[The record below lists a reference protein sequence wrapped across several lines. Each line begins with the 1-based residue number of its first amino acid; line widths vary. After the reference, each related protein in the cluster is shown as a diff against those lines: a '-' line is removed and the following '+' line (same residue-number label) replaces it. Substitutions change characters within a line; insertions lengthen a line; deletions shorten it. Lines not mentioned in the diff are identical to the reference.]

1 MGLDLSPAE
10 ADTRL
15 GSFFQ
20 SPCKEIEIDRVCV
33 WERETER
40 DKEREGEKEIE
51 RKKEI
56 DRDGERERERER
68 EREDFFLRFSYTNQ
82 NNRFLVHVTM
92 RMRIDL
98 SNTGL

>member
-1 MGLDLSPAE
+1 M
-10 ADTRL
+10 
-15 GSFFQ
+15 
-20 SPCKEIEIDRVCV
+20 CV

-56 DRDGERERERER
+56 DRDGEREREREKKR
-68 EREDFFLRFSYTNQ
+68 FFLRFPYTNR
-82 NNRFLVHVTM
+82 NNRFLVQVT
-92 RMRIDL
+92 MRIDL